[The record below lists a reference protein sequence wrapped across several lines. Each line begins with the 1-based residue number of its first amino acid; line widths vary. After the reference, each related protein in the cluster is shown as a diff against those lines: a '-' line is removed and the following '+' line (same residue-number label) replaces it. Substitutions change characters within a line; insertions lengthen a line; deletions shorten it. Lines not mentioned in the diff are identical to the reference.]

1 MHVLTQWRIQGEAKG
16 APPPPPIAPCNHRV
30 TSGSGDF
37 WCINACRIV
46 TVWGTVTTFVACY
59 YKHDICI
66 SRIVIQNTIKCAIS
80 KAKISFFFCGG
91 AQPLPRPQTPPRG
104 EGLPL
109 PTPWGYSSPH
119 PTPRGLRPL
128 ATTSPFQKSW
138 IRHVNLTAW
147 KK

>member
-1 MHVLTQWRIQGEAKG
+1 MHVMTQWRIQGEAKG
-16 APPPPPIAPCNHRV
+16 RPPIAPCNHRV

-80 KAKISFFFCGG
+80 KAKISFFSAEGHN
-91 AQPLPRPQTPPRG
+91 PSPDPRPHPEGRGYPSPPRG
-104 EGLPL
+104 VTPPHTLPL
-109 PTPWGYSSPH
+109 VAFGHSP
-119 PTPRGLRPL
+119 PPPL
-128 ATTSPFQKSW
+128 SRNPGSA
-138 IRHVNLTAW
+138 IVNLTAW